1 MNVPFYHI
9 QYYQDH
15 PESEKSE
22 PGAKKSRAFFHSFKY
37 WSDRRDNR
45 AELQNCPK
53 IDPKLKTKMNNR
65 LSQNFG
71 NLDASKMT
79 LEDKLAQMSTPKIR
93 VPKGDI
99 DPSKMTLEDRLT
111 QMSTPK
117 IRVPKGD
124 KKVSY
129 FML

>member
-1 MNVPFYHI
+1 
-9 QYYQDH
+9 
-15 PESEKSE
+15 
-22 PGAKKSRAFFHSFKY
+22 
-37 WSDRRDNR
+37 
-45 AELQNCPK
+45 
-53 IDPKLKTKMNNR
+53 MNNR

-71 NLDASKMT
+71 NIDPSKMT

>member
-1 MNVPFYHI
+1 M
-9 QYYQDH
+9 
-15 PESEKSE
+15 

-53 IDPKLKTKMNNR
+53 IDPKLKTKINKR
-65 LSQNFG
+65 LSQSFG

-93 VPKGDI
+93 LPKGDN
-99 DPSKMTLEDRLT
+99 
-111 QMSTPK
+111 
-117 IRVPKGD
+117 
-124 KKVSY
+124 KVSY